1 VPTKEAQKLTINY
14 AEIGL
19 KVGLEIHQQL
29 ATTAKLFCNCPPELF
44 KEQPE
49 IVFLRRLRPTQSEL
63 GQVDPAAYFEF
74 QKGVRIRYEANHA
87 TSCLVEMDEEP
98 PHPLNMEA
106 VETVLMTALMMN
118 AKPVDEVHVM
128 RKTVIDGSN
137 TTGFQRTCVIA
148 LDGDIKVGGKII
160 PIQHASLEED
170 AARKTGTEEDG
181 KIIRYRID
189 RLGIPLIEVATGPVI
204 YSPAE
209 AQEVAL
215 AIGRILRDTGRV
227 MRGLG
232 TIRQDLNV
240 FIPNGALVEI
250 KGVQEL
256 ELISKVVEYEVQRQL
271 NLLSIRDELKK
282 ANVEAAC
289 LNEEFVDA
297 TAVFKQTTCKI
308 LQKALNKHHCIK
320 AVKLPNFNGFLKR
333 ELMPDFRLGTELADR
348 ARFWGRVGGIFHTDE
363 LPAYGVTTEEVKALR
378 KTVNAKD
385 EDAVVF
391 VADVPENVEDALKA
405 VVERAREALEGVPAE
420 TRAANADGTTRYMR
434 PRPGAA
440 RMYPETDIPPSPIT
454 SAFVEK
460 VRQNLPEPAEKK
472 LARLMKEYSLNEKL
486 AKQVVDSEYSNLF
499 EVIAR
504 ESGVSATTV
513 AAFLTETVKALK
525 RDGVHVE
532 SVSDEQV
539 VDIFRLVGVRRL
551 AKEAISDVFGWLSRH
566 ENSSTEETKRQQ
578 PTAKVIG
585 GIEVPQGKIYDEA
598 IAALGLA
605 MLSQE
610 TLETLVNRVINENK
624 RSVDKLGKNAFGML
638 MGLVMK
644 EVRGKADPELVSKL
658 LKERLK

>member
-1 VPTKEAQKLTINY
+1 LTEAKQQLEIDY
-14 AEIGL
+14 AKIGL

-29 ATTAKLFCNCPPELF
+29 ATSAKLFCKCKPELF
-44 KEQPE
+44 KEAPE

-74 QKGVRIRYEANHA
+74 QKGVRILYEANRE

-106 VETVLMTALMMN
+106 VETVLMAALMMN
-118 AKPVDEVHVM
+118 AEPVDEVHVM

-148 LDGDIKVGGKII
+148 LDGWIKVGAKLI

-170 AARKTGTEEDG
+170 AARKTGDEEGG
-181 KIIRYRID
+181 KVIRYRID

-204 YSPAE
+204 NSPTE
-209 AQEVAL
+209 AQEVAF

-240 FIPNGALVEI
+240 SIPNGALVEI

-271 NLLSIRDELKK
+271 NLLSISAELKK
-282 ANVEAAC
+282 KKMEAAC
-289 LNEEFVDA
+289 LSEEFVDV
-297 TAVFKQTTCKI
+297 TDVFKQTKCKVI
-308 LQKALNKHHCIK
+308 QKALDKHHRVK
-320 AVKLPNFNGFLKR
+320 AVKLPKFNVLLKL
-333 ELMPDFRLGTELADR
+333 ELMPGFRLGTELADR

-363 LPAYGVTTEEVKALR
+363 MPAYGVTTEEVEALR
-378 KTVNAKD
+378 KAVNASR

-391 VADVPENVEDALKA
+391 VADVPENAADALKA
-405 VVERAREALEGVPAE
+405 VVERAQEAISGVPAE

-440 RMYPETDIPPSPIT
+440 RMYPETDIPPSLIT
-454 SAFVEK
+454 SDFVDK
-460 VRQNLPEPAEKK
+460 VRLNLPEPAEKK
-472 LARLMKEYSLNEKL
+472 LERLMREYSLNEKL
-486 AKQVVDSEYSNLF
+486 AKQIVDSEYSVLF
-499 EVIAR
+499 EVIMR

-513 AAFLTETVKALK
+513 AAFLTETLKALK
-525 RDGVHVE
+525 RDGIQV
-532 SVSDEQV
+532 EQV
-539 VDIFRLVGVRRL
+539 SEEQMRKAFRLIGSGEL
-551 AKEAISDVFGWLSRH
+551 AKEAVADVFTWLSKH
-566 ENSSTEETKRQQ
+566 E
-578 PTAKVIG
+578 
-585 GIEVPQGKIYDEA
+585 GKSLQDA
-598 IAALGLA
+598 VDGLGLKMFA
-605 MLSQE
+605 EAELAV
-610 TLETLVNRVINENK
+610 LVDRAVAANRQA
-624 RSVDKLGKNAFGML
+624 VDKLGKNAFGML
-638 MGLVMK
+638 MGVVMK
-644 EVRGKADPELVSKL
+644 EVRGKADPELVGKL